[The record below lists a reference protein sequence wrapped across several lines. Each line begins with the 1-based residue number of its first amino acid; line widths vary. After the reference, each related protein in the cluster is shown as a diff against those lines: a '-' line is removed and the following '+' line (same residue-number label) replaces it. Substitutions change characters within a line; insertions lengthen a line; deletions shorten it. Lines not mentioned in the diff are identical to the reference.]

1 MIKSRFSDIWYFL
14 SNRIYLDDELAFA
27 ATENLSDDQLTRK
40 YKNCV
45 NSKKLWL

>member
-1 MIKSRFSDIWYFL
+1 MIESRFSDIQYFL
-14 SNRIYLDDELAFA
+14 SNRIYLDNELVLA

-45 NSKKLWL
+45 NVKKLWL